1 MPGPHILHISYTNKG
16 GAGITA
22 YRFHQLVQK
31 AGFSSEML
39 LLKKDPTIQDSQVTD
54 MSLSIW
60 QRIKKKG
67 QETALE
73 LFRKM
78 RGLTINPAYSFTGAN
93 EQFAFYATKS
103 LIKKVKQKPNIIVLH
118 WLSGF
123 VNAKNIA
130 ELAQHYQCPVVW
142 RFNDMAPF
150 TGGCHYT
157 HGCLGYQSGCGRCPA
172 IGSQRSNDL
181 SSQNIAF
188 KKQWLQPI
196 KLFFVASTT
205 EIHEEISQSVIGQQ
219 AQIHKIFPAID
230 SSRFQFV
237 NPQEAAAHFGLPTDK
252 KIVLFVAG
260 TFFEERKGF
269 AEIVQ
274 LLKYFKELAPPEL
287 LDTVSF
293 VFVSKDTELPQTEL
307 ALPYTKLGSMPPSEL
322 FQLYQASTV
331 FVSASVQDGGP
342 MTLCEAILAG
352 TPALAY
358 NIGIAKDIVQ
368 DDVTGHLIPLHNSA
382 AMAQALLSL
391 LQLPPDKAF
400 ELRKKTR
407 FFAQDFFDPDKE
419 ISQYRSLFNSIT
431 NGTTQ

>member
-1 MPGPHILHISYTNKG
+1 MPGAHILHISHTNKG

-22 YRFHQLVQK
+22 YRFHQLVQQ
-31 AGFSSEML
+31 AGYTSEML
-39 LLKKDPTIQDSQVTD
+39 VMKKDPTIQDISVTD
-54 MSLSIW
+54 LSLNLW
-60 QRIKKKG
+60 HRVIKKV
-67 QETALE
+67 QERLYRLKKKAVAP
-73 LFRKM
+73 
-78 RGLTINPAYSFTGAN
+78 TIKPAYSFYGAY
-93 EQFAFYATKS
+93 EQFTFFATKR
-103 LIKKVKQKPNIIVLH
+103 LIKLVRRQPDIIVLH

-157 HGCLGYQSGCGRCPA
+157 HGCLGYQSGCGNCPA
-172 IGSQRSNDL
+172 IASQRTNDL
-181 SSQNIAF
+181 SSQNIQF
-188 KKQWLQPI
+188 KKQHLQQI
-196 KLFFVASTT
+196 QLLFVASTT
-205 EIHEEISQSVIGQQ
+205 EIHEEISQSTIGQIS
-219 AQIHKIFPAID
+219 QIHKIFPAID
-230 SSRFQFV
+230 SSRFKFTTQ
-237 NPQEAAAHFGLPTDK
+237 PAAAAHFGLPTDK

-274 LLKYFKELAPPEL
+274 LLAHVKEMAPAHLLATL
-287 LDTVSF
+287 SF
-293 VFVSKDTELPQTEL
+293 VFVSSDTELPPTEL

-358 NIGIAKDIVQ
+358 DIGIAKDIVQ
-368 DDVTGHLIPLHNSA
+368 DGVTGHLIPLHNSL
-382 AMAQALLSL
+382 AMAQALLAL

-407 FFAQDFFDPDKE
+407 FFAQDFFDPGKE
-419 ISQYRSLFNSIT
+419 ILQYRRLFNSIT